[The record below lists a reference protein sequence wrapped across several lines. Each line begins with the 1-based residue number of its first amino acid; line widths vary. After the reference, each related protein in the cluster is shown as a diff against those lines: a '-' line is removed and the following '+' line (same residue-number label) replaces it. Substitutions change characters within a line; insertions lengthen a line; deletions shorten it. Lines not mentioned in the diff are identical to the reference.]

1 MKKVKIYFDKK
12 SLKYRK
18 KSNSFPWKLIRDYE
32 KNIVLELIGNIKNLS
47 IADVGS
53 GYGFY
58 TEIILKKKP
67 KKIYAIDNSSKM
79 LDQIKNHKKKVKKIL
94 QNIETLKLNQ
104 KFDKIISAGLIEF
117 VKKPIKVFRNINK
130 ISKKNSTFVL
140 LCPNNNFFGKLY
152 KLFHLF
158 NNININLFS
167 IDQLN
172 YLSQKSGWRIVKKE
186 SFLFSTVLKMRK

>member
-1 MKKVKIYFDKK
+1 
-12 SLKYRK
+12 
-18 KSNSFPWKLIRDYE
+18 
-32 KNIVLELIGNIKNLS
+32 
-47 IADVGS
+47 
-53 GYGFY
+53 
-58 TEIILKKKP
+58 
-67 KKIYAIDNSSKM
+67 M

-117 VKKPIKVFRNINK
+117 VKKPIKVFRNVNK

-186 SFLFSTVLKMRK
+186 SFLFSTVLKMKK

>member
-1 MKKVKIYFDKK
+1 MKKVKTYFDKK
-12 SLKYRK
+12 SFNYRK
-18 KSNSFPWKLIRDYE
+18 KSNSFPWKFIRDHE
-32 KNIVLELIGNIKNLS
+32 KNIVFALLGNIKNLS

-58 TEIILKKKP
+58 TETILKKKP
-67 KKIYAIDNSSKM
+67 RKVYAIDNSSKM
-79 LDQIKNHKKKVKKIL
+79 LAQIKNHNKKVKKIL
-94 QNIETLKLNQ
+94 QNVETLKLNK

-117 VKKPIKVFRNINK
+117 VKKPIRVFENINK
-130 ISKKNSTFVL
+130 ISKKNCTFVL
-140 LCPNNNFFGKLY
+140 LCPKDNFFGKIY

-158 NNININLFS
+158 NKIDINLFS

-172 YLSQKSGWRIVKKE
+172 NLSQKSGWKIIKKE

>member
-58 TEIILKKKP
+58 TEII
-67 KKIYAIDNSSKM
+67 
-79 LDQIKNHKKKVKKIL
+79 
-94 QNIETLKLNQ
+94 
-104 KFDKIISAGLIEF
+104 
-117 VKKPIKVFRNINK
+117 
-130 ISKKNSTFVL
+130 
-140 LCPNNNFFGKLY
+140 
-152 KLFHLF
+152 
-158 NNININLFS
+158 
-167 IDQLN
+167 
-172 YLSQKSGWRIVKKE
+172 
-186 SFLFSTVLKMRK
+186 